1 MGHVTD
7 KVELIVLG
15 GTWSDYPEAYQIWYM
30 HELFRALNDMG
41 CVATVDCESE
51 TRRTHCRQRLL
62 QRNGSKPI
70 RLRNP
75 RGRFPLAHQNGRP

>member
-30 HELFRALNDMG
+30 HELFRALNDIS
-41 CVATVDCESE
+41 CETTVEIANPK
-51 TRRTHCRQRLL
+51 RAA
-62 QRNGSKPI
+62 RNTVTP
-70 RLRNP
+70 
-75 RGRFPLAHQNGRP
+75 A